1 MITKK
6 LGTIL
11 TGCYLVLAASAIA
24 YELII
29 RLFDRGHSEFAGMLS
44 VLVTLPASLLVT
56 WIGKA
61 AFGVNPGD
69 SDLAFVVIF
78 GFSALANACMV
89 WMSLVMSSRHV
100 D

>member
-11 TGCYLVLAASAIA
+11 TGCYLVLTASAIA
-24 YELII
+24 CELSI
-29 RLFDRGHSEFAGMLS
+29 RLFDRGNSEFAGMLS
-44 VLVTLPASLLVT
+44 VVLTLPASLLLI

-69 SDLAFVVIF
+69 SDLSFVVIL
-78 GFSALANACMV
+78 GLSALTNACIV
-89 WMSLVMSSRHV
+89 WMSLVMLIRQK
-100 D
+100 